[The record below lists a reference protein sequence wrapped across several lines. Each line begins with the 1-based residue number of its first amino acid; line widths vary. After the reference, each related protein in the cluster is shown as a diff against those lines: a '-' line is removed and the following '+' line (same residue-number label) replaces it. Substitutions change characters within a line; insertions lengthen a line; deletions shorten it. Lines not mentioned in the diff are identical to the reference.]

1 MDSKLK
7 QAGYWRRTFAFLI
20 DALFLTLCT
29 VIVYANLTSTYLVSA
44 MGGEKVNEEM
54 LQYAYD
60 TGLYNMEETE
70 EGGYRFVNGNGYL
83 SYAAEPQSTTVSD
96 SEGKEETVVTQEER
110 GYLLYWDA
118 MWSYWTGFFL
128 EDERAVPLSEVD
140 EEGNVADLSRP
151 SGTDDPNFASYGR
164 FFSQEFMGLPEL
176 SEVEEATNW
185 HEYAATHEDWERN
198 LSDTGMGQGKVG
210 YYRYQVNEEGYVD
223 YSLPPILTSVSEEG
237 LSASQTSA
245 QWSTALLNH
254 FYDPDVGEGCYFD
267 LADWA
272 IGWGNSPQT
281 YYRARYDALNRY
293 ASYAL
298 DVAYAPFLFLFFYLI
313 PALMRDGK
321 TLGKA
326 ILHIAVV
333 KREGTRLGLKERLLR
348 PLVVLAMLS
357 LIFIPSLWL
366 AFMFLML
373 VVLLDF
379 MLMVLHRSHL
389 TVEDMLFGTIVIDAR
404 ESLWFRNEEERE
416 RYLAAHP
423 EQRKSAPKTPEEEQ
437 LERELQ
443 ILDLSTIDARRE
455 EARRMTSF
463 DAFEEEQDRLHK
475 ERIDSIRA
483 GGRPGEPVSPS
494 QETAEGEET
503 PADPKETPQDSS
515 EIWDSEEIVEKD
527 EPSAEVSEE
536 KDGESSSESD
546 FTDEGGDE

>member
-20 DALFLTLCT
+20 DALFLILCT
-29 VIVYANLTSTYLVSA
+29 VIVYANLTSTYLISA
-44 MGGEKVNEEM
+44 MGGDKANEEM

-70 EGGYRFVNGNGYL
+70 EGGYRFKDGNGYL
-83 SYAAEPQSTTVSD
+83 SYAAEPQSTTTSD
-96 SEGKEETVVTQEER
+96 SEGKEETVVTQEKR

-128 EDERAVPLSEVD
+128 EDERAVPLSEMD
-140 EEGNVADLSRP
+140 AEGNEIELPRP
-151 SGTDDPNFASYGR
+151 TGTDDPNFASYGR
-164 FFSQEFMGLPEL
+164 YFSQEFMGLPEL

-185 HEYAATHEDWERN
+185 REYAETHEDWERN
-198 LSDTGMGQGKVG
+198 LSDGGMGQGKVG
-210 YYRYQVNEEGYVD
+210 YYRYSLNEEGFVD
-223 YSLPPILTSVSEEG
+223 YSLPPVLTSASEEG
-237 LSASQTSA
+237 LSSPQTSA
-245 QWSTALLNH
+245 QWSSALLGH

-272 IGWGNSPQT
+272 IGWGDSPQS
-281 YYRARYDALNRY
+281 YYRERYDAINDY

-326 ILHIAVV
+326 ILRIAVV
-333 KREGTRLGLKERLLR
+333 KREGTRIGPKERLLR

-357 LIFIPSLWL
+357 LIFIPNLWL
-366 AFMFLML
+366 SLMFLML

-379 MLMVLHRSHL
+379 MLMILHKSHL
-389 TVEDMLFGTIVIDAR
+389 TVEDMIFGTIVIDAR
-404 ESLWFRNEEERE
+404 ESLWFRSEEEKE

-423 EQRKSAPKTPEEEQ
+423 ERSKSAPKTPEEEQ
-437 LERELQ
+437 LEKELQ

-475 ERIDSIRA
+475 ERIESIRA
-483 GGRPGEPVSPS
+483 GTLPRKEEALSAEEEGTMDIPAESAKTSQNPS
-494 QETAEGEET
+494 ESEDYSGIQEEE
-503 PADPKETPQDSS
+503 AA
-515 EIWDSEEIVEKD
+515 
-527 EPSAEVSEE
+527 SAEVSED
-536 KDGESSSESD
+536 KDEDSSPESD
-546 FTDEGGDE
+546 FADEGGDE